1 MQLKELTE
9 YKMFLLHL
17 LPDAFLIWIINLLLV
32 GGLIGIVVGF
42 FGSKIPFV
50 STYARMIQIASI
62 IIFCIGLYWKGG
74 YSVEADWRERVAE
87 MEAKIK
93 IAEEKSKE
101 VNTVIETKY
110 KDRVKKVT
118 ETRDIIVEK
127 IKINERIID
136 AKCEL
141 DPMVIS
147 ILNEASK
154 KP

>member
-1 MQLKELTE
+1 
-9 YKMFLLHL
+9 MFLLHL

-62 IIFCIGLYWKGG
+62 IVFCIGLYWKGG

-101 VNTVIETKY
+101 ANVVIETKY
-110 KDRVKKVT
+110 KDRVKKIT

-127 IKINERIID
+127 IKINEKIID

-147 ILNEASK
+147 ILNEAAK

>member
-1 MQLKELTE
+1 M
-9 YKMFLLHL
+9 MWMMHL
-17 LPDAFLIWIINLLLV
+17 LPDSFLIFLINALLV
-32 GGLIGIVVGF
+32 VGLIGMVIGF
-42 FGSKIPFV
+42 IGGKIPFIG
-50 STYARMIQIASI
+50 TYATIIKIVSI
-62 IIFCIGLYWKGG
+62 ILFCVGLYWKGG
-74 YSVEADWRERVAE
+74 YSVEEDWRQRVAE

-118 ETRDIIVEK
+118 ETRNIIVEK
-127 IKINERIID
+127 IKINEKIID

-141 DPMVIS
+141 DPVVIS
-147 ILNEASK
+147 ILNEAAK

>member
-1 MQLKELTE
+1 M
-9 YKMFLLHL
+9 MFLLHL
-17 LPDAFLIWIINLLLV
+17 LPDAFLIWIINLLLI

-42 FGSKIPFV
+42 FGSKLPFV

-74 YSVEADWRERVAE
+74 YSVESDWRERVAE

>member
-1 MQLKELTE
+1 MW
-9 YKMFLLHL
+9 MMHL
-17 LPDAFLIWIINLLLV
+17 LPDSFLIFIINALLV
-32 GGLIGIVVGF
+32 VGLIGMVIGF
-42 FGSKIPFV
+42 IGSKIPFV
-50 STYARMIQIASI
+50 GTYATIIKIVSI
-62 IIFCIGLYWKGG
+62 VLFCIGLYWKGG
-74 YSVEADWRERVAE
+74 YSVEEDWRQRVAE

-118 ETRDIIVEK
+118 ETRNIIVEK
-127 IKINERIID
+127 IKINEKIID

-141 DPMVIS
+141 DPVVIS
-147 ILNEASK
+147 ILNEAAK

>member
-1 MQLKELTE
+1 M
-9 YKMFLLHL
+9 MHL
-17 LPDAFLIWIINLLLV
+17 LPDSFLIFIINALLV
-32 GGLIGIVVGF
+32 AGLIGMVIGF
-42 FGSKIPFV
+42 IGGKIPFV
-50 STYARMIQIASI
+50 GTYATIIKIVSI
-62 IIFCIGLYWKGG
+62 VLFCIGLYWKGG
-74 YSVEADWRERVAE
+74 YSVEEDWRQRVAE

-118 ETRDIIVEK
+118 ETRNIIVEK
-127 IKINERIID
+127 IKINEKIID

-141 DPMVIS
+141 DPVVIS
-147 ILNEASK
+147 ILNEAAK

>member
-1 MQLKELTE
+1 
-9 YKMFLLHL
+9 MFLLHL

-42 FGSKIPFV
+42 FGSKLPFV
-50 STYARMIQIASI
+50 GTYARMIQIASI
-62 IIFCIGLYWKGG
+62 ILFCIGLYWKGG

-101 VNTVIETKY
+101 ANVVIETNY
-110 KDRVKKVT
+110 KDRVKKIT

-127 IKINERIID
+127 IKINEKIID

-147 ILNEASK
+147 ILNEAAK

>member
-1 MQLKELTE
+1 
-9 YKMFLLHL
+9 MFLLHL
-17 LPDAFLIWIINLLLV
+17 LPDAFLIWIINILLT

-42 FGSKIPFV
+42 FGTKIPFV

-62 IIFCIGLYWKGG
+62 IAFCIGLYWKGG
-74 YSVEADWRERVAE
+74 YSVEQDWRERVAE

-93 IAEEKSKE
+93 VAEEKSKE
-101 VNTVIETKY
+101 INTVIQTKY
-110 KDRVKKVT
+110 KDRVKKIT
-118 ETRDIIVEK
+118 ETREVIVEK
-127 IKINERIID
+127 IKINEKIID

-147 ILNEASK
+147 ILNEAAK

>member
-1 MQLKELTE
+1 
-9 YKMFLLHL
+9 MFLLHL

-101 VNTVIETKY
+101 ANVVIETKY
-110 KDRVKKVT
+110 KDRVKKIT
-118 ETRDIIVEK
+118 ETRDVIVEK
-127 IKINERIID
+127 IKINEKIID

-147 ILNEASK
+147 ILNEAAK

>member
-1 MQLKELTE
+1 M
-9 YKMFLLHL
+9 MFLLHL

-42 FGSKIPFV
+42 FGSKLPFV

-62 IIFCIGLYWKGG
+62 ILFCIGLYWKGG

-101 VNTVIETKY
+101 ANVVIETKY
-110 KDRVKKVT
+110 KDRVKKIT
-118 ETRDIIVEK
+118 ETKEVIIEK
-127 IKINERIID
+127 IKINEKIID

-147 ILNEASK
+147 ILNEAAK

>member
-1 MQLKELTE
+1 
-9 YKMFLLHL
+9 MFLLHL

-50 STYARMIQIASI
+50 GTYARMIQIASI
-62 IIFCIGLYWKGG
+62 ILFCIGLYWKGG

-101 VNTVIETKY
+101 ANVVIETKY
-110 KDRVKKVT
+110 KDRVKKIT
-118 ETRDIIVEK
+118 ETKEVIIEK
-127 IKINERIID
+127 IKLNEKIID

-147 ILNEASK
+147 ILNEATK

>member
-1 MQLKELTE
+1 
-9 YKMFLLHL
+9 MFLLHL

-101 VNTVIETKY
+101 ANVVIETKY
-110 KDRVKKVT
+110 KDRVKKIT
-118 ETRDIIVEK
+118 ETRNIIVEK
-127 IKINERIID
+127 IKINEKIID

-141 DPMVIS
+141 DPVVIS
-147 ILNEASK
+147 ILNEAAK